1 MIINDKRALAYIAE
15 VTDISPIEGAD
26 NIELAGVLGWKV
38 IVKKGEFN
46 IGDKAIYF
54 EIDSKVPQDDERFA
68 FLEKKKFKMRPVGLD
83 TLAAAMDENKD
94 TIEKNIEPYL
104 IQKDFIVKTSK
115 GRTLTNK
122 GLNYLASV

>member
-15 VTDISPIEGAD
+15 VTDISSIEGAD

-38 IVKKGEFN
+38 IVKKEEFN

-68 FLEKKKFKMRPVGLD
+68 FLEKKKFK
-83 TLAAAMDENKD
+83 
-94 TIEKNIEPYL
+94 I
-104 IQKDFIVKTSK
+104 KTMKLGKFNVIS
-115 GRTLTNK
+115 
-122 GLNYLASV
+122 